1 MSLFLE
7 RLQNGALKENP
18 IFVMAIG
25 MCPTL
30 AVTSSAT
37 NGMGM
42 GLAATTVL
50 LGSNV
55 VIAALRKIIP
65 EEIRIPA
72 FIVII
77 AGFVTLIQFFM
88 QAWAPGLDASLG
100 IFIPL
105 IVVNCIILGRAEA
118 YASKHSVLASLW
130 DGLGMGLGFTLALVL
145 LGGIRELLGAG
156 SLFGFGVMP
165 EAYEPALI
173 MVLAPGA
180 FLALGIIMGLINY
193 RNLRKKK
200 KLLKAPSCD
209 QGCSSCS
216 SRKECS

>member
-1 MSLFLE
+1 MSLLLE
-7 RLQNGALKENP
+7 RLQNGIVKENP

-30 AVTSSAT
+30 AVTSSST
-37 NGMGM
+37 NGLGM
-42 GLAATTVL
+42 GLAATAVL

-55 VIAALRKIIP
+55 VIGSLRKVIP
-65 EEIRIPA
+65 DEIRIPA

-130 DGLGMGLGFTLALVL
+130 DGLGMGLGFTLALTF

-156 SLFGFGVMP
+156 SLFGWSVMP

-173 MVLAPGA
+173 MILAPGA
-180 FLALGIIMGLINY
+180 FLALGIIMGLMNY
-193 RNLRKKK
+193 HNLRKQKR
-200 KLLKAPSCD
+200 LLKIPSCT
-209 QGCSSCS
+209 QGCASCP
-216 SRKECS
+216 SREECS